1 MKKIGVLLIQLGTP
15 DSPKT
20 SDVRRYLSEF
30 LNDSRVI
37 DLPWLGR
44 KLLVNGLIVPFR
56 APKSAKIYK
65 QLWDYGNGVS
75 PLITHSE
82 NLQKKLK
89 AKFVKENVIIH
100 LAMRYQN
107 PSMYDVLEQM
117 RKEAYDKIIILPM
130 FPQYASATTGSAIAL
145 AMKIISKW
153 WVTPEVICL
162 NQFWDNE
169 GYLDSIVEQAKRFNF
184 AEYDHFLFSYHGLP
198 ERQVEKVHLNGE
210 NCEKA
215 KCKIEMNE
223 NNQFC
228 YQATCYATTRKLI
241 QKLNIPEEKYTV
253 AFQSRLDKKWLT
265 PFADKIVTRLAQ
277 NGAKKVL
284 VFSPAFVADCL
295 ETVIEIGDE
304 YQALFV
310 ENGGEKIQLVPSSN
324 DNDKFVDGIVE
335 MIRNA
340 NRD

>member
-20 SDVRRYLSEF
+20 RDVRRYLSEF
-30 LNDSRVI
+30 LNDPRVI

-65 QLWDYGNGVS
+65 DLWNFGNGTS

-82 NLQKKLK
+82 SLKKKLQE
-89 AKFVKENVIIH
+89 KFKTENVTVH

-107 PSMYDVLEQM
+107 PAMYDVMEEM
-117 RKEAYDKIIILPM
+117 RKEEYDIIVLLPL

-145 AMKIISKW
+145 SMDIISKW

-169 GYLDSIVEQAKRFNF
+169 GYLDSIIENAKQFEMD
-184 AEYDHFLFSYHGLP
+184 EYDHFLFSYHGLP
-198 ERQVEKVHLNGE
+198 ERQVEKVHLDGMD
-210 NCEKA
+210 CESLG
-215 KCKIEMNE
+215 CKTELNE
-223 NNQFC
+223 HNQFC
-228 YQATCYATTRKLI
+228 YQATCFATTRKLVE
-241 QKLNIPEEKYTV
+241 KLNIPKGKYTV

-265 PFADKIVTRLAQ
+265 PFADKVVVELAK
-277 NGAKKVL
+277 NGSKKIL
-284 VFSPAFVADCL
+284 AFSPSFVADCL

-304 YQALFV
+304 YQAVFGA
-310 ENGGEKIQLVPSSN
+310 NGGEKIQLVPSSN
-324 DNDKFVDGIVE
+324 DNDKFVGGLE
-335 MIRNA
+335 QMIREKLK
-340 NRD
+340 